1 MNDKA
6 EQCWGDNVNEIAVD
20 AELDSIRAWARGPS
34 FGGNLDDIFNC
45 EALDSRD
52 KLLVVLEERR
62 AIGQAWGGLLPH
74 RRPGFCKGLCNTV
87 DVPQGLALRCV
98 DVGADRKICGES
110 GPNFRW
116 RRRFLEL

>member
-1 MNDKA
+1 MNDKT

-74 RRPGFCKGLCNTV
+74 RRPGICQGLCNTV

-98 DVGADRKICGES
+98 DVGADRKICGEN